1 MSQEEFRQIYDNPK
15 IFDIL
20 DKDND
25 DGITKA
31 EVRQLLKS
39 VQDKEHEPT
48 NLPPTPQ
55 DYNDYNNIGDD
66 NDNNDAP
73 TPDNNKP

>member
-1 MSQEEFRQIYDNPK
+1 MSLKEFRQIYDNPN

-48 NLPPTPQ
+48 TQPPSPQ
-55 DYNDYNNIGDD
+55 DFNDYDIGDD
-66 NDNNDAP
+66 NNDALAP
-73 TPDNNKP
+73 ENEQ